1 MQQRLSSEQ
10 QRQRV
15 AELEAAARKVD
26 RRVKSLEETLAQLNK
41 VLKEK
46 DEEARAQATAAEAL
60 QVEMQQLRGSEQMA
74 RGLAAERAAEAEEL
88 RAAAAGAEA
97 RASELEG
104 EVVGM
109 RAELAEAGEQAGAR
123 EGSRQAAEQMQGK
136 LDEAREQARLA
147 QEESQMKDLNL
158 NLLEEKV
165 AELEGRVRRR
175 NAMIESLEADM
186 RERQEAAALEDKLI
200 REPEAAA
207 AEAYGDGDGDGDA
220 TAAAAAAAAAATA
233 AEEARERAAKF
244 EARTQTLEQ
253 AVARLEAELLE
264 KEGTI
269 NILQDSLK

>member
-1 MQQRLSSEQ
+1 
-10 QRQRV
+10 
-15 AELEAAARKVD
+15 
-26 RRVKSLEETLAQLNK
+26 
-41 VLKEK
+41 
-46 DEEARAQATAAEAL
+46 
-60 QVEMQQLRGSEQMA
+60 
-74 RGLAAERAAEAEEL
+74 
-88 RAAAAGAEA
+88 
-97 RASELEG
+97 
-104 EVVGM
+104 
-109 RAELAEAGEQAGAR
+109 
-123 EGSRQAAEQMQGK
+123 
-136 LDEAREQARLA
+136 
-147 QEESQMKDLNL
+147 MKDLNL

-207 AEAYGDGDGDGDA
+207 VEAYSDGDGDGDA